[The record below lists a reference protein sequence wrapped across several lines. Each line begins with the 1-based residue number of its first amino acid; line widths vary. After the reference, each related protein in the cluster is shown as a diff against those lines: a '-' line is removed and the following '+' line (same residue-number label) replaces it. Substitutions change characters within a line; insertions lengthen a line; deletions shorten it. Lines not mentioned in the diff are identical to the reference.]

1 MSHSATLVVF
11 ASLGKTIA
19 QITAEL
25 APVPGLLPVVDLLC
39 GIIQLCENVTH
50 NRHAARQL
58 RDRCH
63 SLVLA
68 LRDNEEKR
76 SNPNLIQARNA
87 VHDRLLDIQ
96 IKMTAWSQLGT
107 FKSLIKQEEI
117 ARDIQA
123 CHGDISDTLNA
134 FQLTSHFEIHDWMA
148 EFKENQKADHATL
161 LESMSSIRESQ
172 AIIQENTALAADLVK
187 QMMAMF
193 QSAMNENK
201 QNSERVHDGLS
212 ANLFNFQTHFQELLP
227 DFYLRSGE
235 VKKIGKL
242 PVRGTAT
249 MDIYEGLYL
258 GRQKVAIKAIRSMH
272 FDETVKRRFTREAK
286 IWGEVWKRDHGKHI
300 VPFYGFCDLD
310 GPFPCM
316 VSPWQE
322 NGDALKYV
330 KLNDRRIDYLKFVTH
345 ICQGLEV
352 LHNMGLVHGDL
363 RAINIL
369 VDIQG
374 NPLLSD
380 FGLSKIMQDMAD
392 APLTQSFTR
401 ADSCRYFAPESF
413 VGDGVIST
421 ATDIYALGMT
431 ILEIMTHQQPY
442 RNIKHHFE
450 AGNRASRGIHPD
462 QPKEVDVVQRGLN
475 DDLWRLL
482 VSSWSLDPTKRP
494 SIRHM
499 ISTLQLK

>member
-1 MSHSATLVVF
+1 MPHSATVLVFV
-11 ASLGKTIA
+11 SLGKTIA
-19 QITAEL
+19 QITAEF
-25 APVPGLLPVVDLLC
+25 APVPGLSPVVDLLC
-39 GIIQLCENVTH
+39 GIIQICENVTH

-68 LRDNEEKR
+68 LREHEEKR
-76 SNPNLIQARNA
+76 ASPNIIQARNA

-96 IKMTAWSQLGT
+96 IKMTAWSQLGS
-107 FKSLIKQEEI
+107 FKSLMKQEEI
-117 ARDIQA
+117 AKDIQA
-123 CHGDISDTLNA
+123 CHGDISDTLSA
-134 FQLTSHFEIHDWMA
+134 FQLTSHFEIHNWMA
-148 EFKENQKADHATL
+148 EFKENQRADHAML
-161 LESMSSIRESQ
+161 LESMSSLRESQ
-172 AIIQENTALAADLVK
+172 AIIQENTALTADLVK
-187 QMMAMF
+187 QMMTMF
-193 QSAMNENK
+193 QAAMNENK

-212 ANLFNFQTHFQELLP
+212 ANLFEFQTHFNELLP
-227 DFYLRSGE
+227 DFYLQSGE

-258 GRQKVAIKAIRSMH
+258 GRQKVAIKVIRSMH
-272 FDETVKRRFTREAK
+272 FDDTVKRRFTREAK
-286 IWGEVWKRDHGKHI
+286 IWGEVWKRDRGKHI
-300 VPFYGFCDLD
+300 VPFYGFCELD

-316 VSPWQE
+316 ISPWQD

-330 KLNDRRIDYLKFVTH
+330 KLNDQRINYLKFVVH
-345 ICQGLEV
+345 VCRGLEV
-352 LHNMGLVHGDL
+352 LHSMTLVHGDL

-369 VDIQG
+369 VDNQG

-380 FGLSKIMQDMAD
+380 FGLSKIMQDVAD

-450 AGNRASRGIHPD
+450 AGNRASRGVHPD
-462 QPKEVDVVQRGLN
+462 QPTESDIVRRGL
-475 DDLWRLL
+475 DDSLWKLL
-482 VSSWSLDPTKRP
+482 LSCWSLNPSKRP
-494 SIRHM
+494 TIQNV
-499 ISTLQLK
+499 ISTLQSK